1 MTTSRF
7 LQIHSLHSYTA
18 ALLNRDDTGLAKRLP
33 YGNAQR
39 TRISSQ
45 CLKRHWRTAEHDPHA
60 LHNIDGAKR
69 AYRSRELVTKW
80 VIRPLKE
87 NYPEWVIK
95 ALEPVFQK
103 AVYGDKADQGKRS
116 RQTLLLGEPE
126 LSWLTSEAARLAK
139 AVNRAELDKAFAEA
153 VTKIKAVDADKLLAE
168 AVDRAELD
176 AAFAEVMTKS
186 KADNAGELAESKSK
200 VAKALAK
207 AVNRAELDE
216 AFAEA
221 VAKIKAVDADKLA
234 EFKSKVAKALAKAV
248 NRAESDKAFAE
259 AVTKIKAV
267 DADKLLAEAVNRAE
281 LDKAFAEVVTKIK
294 AVDADKLAEFKS
306 KVAKALAE
314 AWSATF
320 KNNIKALREATVLP
334 GGLASALF
342 GRMVTSDPAANIDA
356 PVYVAHA
363 FTVHAE
369 ETEGDYFTAVDDL
382 KREEDDSGADT
393 IQETELTSGL
403 FYGYAVIDLPGLIK
417 NCSDNRELAGQVV
430 HNLIHLIAEVSP
442 GAKRGSTAP
451 FGRADLMLIEAG
463 NRQPRSLAGGYRKAI
478 HHDREKAIE
487 ALNDHLARLDETYE
501 TGEARRYL
509 SIADTPLTGPAAGE
523 LEKLSLK
530 ALAEWAAGHV
540 NKAPIEDTADA

>member
-1 MTTSRF
+1 MTTPRF

-45 CLKRHWRTAEHDPHA
+45 CLKRHWRMAEHDPHA
-60 LHNIDGAKR
+60 LHNIDGAER
-69 AYRSRELVTKW
+69 AYRSRELVTER
-80 VIRPLKE
+80 VIRPLRGSYSE
-87 NYPEWVIK
+87 EVIA

-103 AVYGDKADQGKRS
+103 AVYGDKADKGKKS

-126 LSWLTSEAARLAK
+126 LSWLAGEAERLATDMNGVEAAQ
-139 AVNRAELDKAFAEA
+139 
-153 VTKIKAVDADKLLAE
+153 T
-168 AVDRAELD
+168 
-176 AAFAEVMTKS
+176 T
-186 KADNAGELAESKSK
+186 
-200 VAKALAK
+200 
-207 AVNRAELDE
+207 LDE
-216 AFAEA
+216 WS
-221 VAKIKAVDADKLA
+221 K
-234 EFKSKVAKALAKAV
+234 EFK
-248 NRAESDKAFAE
+248 D
-259 AVTKIKAV
+259 
-267 DADKLLAEAVNRAE
+267 
-281 LDKAFAEVVTKIK
+281 
-294 AVDADKLAEFKS
+294 
-306 KVAKALAE
+306 
-314 AWSATF
+314 
-320 KNNIKALREATVLP
+320 NIKALRENTALP

-403 FYGYAVIDLPGLIK
+403 FYGYVVIDLPGLIE
-417 NCSDNRELAGQVV
+417 NCSDDRELAGQVV

-463 NRQPRSLAGGYRKAI
+463 DRQPRSLAAAYRKPVL
-478 HHDREKAIE
+478 HDCEEAVV
-487 ALNDHLARLDETYE
+487 ALNDHLALLDKTYE

-509 SIADTPLTGPAAGE
+509 SLVDTPLTGAG
-523 LEKLSLK
+523 KLSLK
-530 ALAEWAAGHV
+530 ALAEWAVKRV
-540 NKAPIEDTADA
+540 NEVPIEDTADA